1 MKSQTKK
8 GQKMV
13 MAFIMIRVGAGEYM
27 GWMATVKEKVENLP
41 EVVEAHCVFG
51 RCDVLAKIKVNS
63 WKELTN
69 IVGDKIRAI
78 EGVTATET
86 LVACEE

>member
-1 MKSQTKK
+1 
-8 GQKMV
+8 
-13 MAFIMIRVGAGEYM
+13 MAFIMIRVGAGKYM
-27 GWMATVKEKVENLP
+27 NWMTTVKEKVEKIP
-41 EVVEAHCVFG
+41 EVVEAYCVFG
-51 RCDVLAKIKVNS
+51 RYDIIAKVKVKH

-86 LVACEE
+86 LVAYEE